1 MFCRKIDTD
10 WRFRRVGDED
20 LMGACVPGSVY
31 TDLLKNGKMEDPFW
45 KDNENKALVLMQD
58 DYEYLLYSIYLVIK
72 EHINIIGIH
81 EINLSSHEIG
91 GKRTDNGK

>member
-20 LMGACVPGSVY
+20 WMGACVPGSVY

-45 KDNENKALVLMQD
+45 KDNENKALVLMED
-58 DYEYLLYSIYLVIK
+58 DYEYETSFSGVNLNAFENRLLQTRDRRS
-72 EHINIIGIH
+72 
-81 EINLSSHEIG
+81 LSPFVTIPC
-91 GKRTDNGK
+91 